1 MVRNARY
8 GSLIRDSN
16 GVVLVAFKRCVKLEA
31 PVELTESMTIQ
42 KVIILAN
49 EVSIRLVD
57 GHNFMLRA
65 QIYTNIILNALKI
78 MKY

>member
-1 MVRNARY
+1 M
-8 GSLIRDSN
+8 
-16 GVVLVAFKRCVKLEA
+16 KLEA

-49 EVSIRLVD
+49 EVSIRLA